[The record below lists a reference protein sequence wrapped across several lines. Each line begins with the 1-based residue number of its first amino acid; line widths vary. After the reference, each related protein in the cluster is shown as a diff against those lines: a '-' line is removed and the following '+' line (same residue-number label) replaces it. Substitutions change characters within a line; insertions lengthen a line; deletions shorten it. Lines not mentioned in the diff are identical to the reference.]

1 MRSFTLLLIVIVLV
15 GIFVFITKK
24 NKEHFYNEF
33 TALNTL
39 TGPQKSPE
47 FTLAKNPEENSDG
60 NPINSGRVIN
70 AYKLNNKTYGFKP
83 LEVSKSYPETV
94 KNGKV
99 DNLQMVPILW
109 QLTNNMYEKYSFQ
122 KNIVKEMEVSLNKS
136 KTMLQKIQAKI
147 K

>member
-1 MRSFTLLLIVIVLV
+1 MTLIILLLILI
-15 GIFVFITKK
+15 IFIFIAKR

-39 TGPQKSPE
+39 TGPQKSPQ

-60 NPINSGRVIN
+60 DPINSGRIIN
-70 AYKLNNKTYGFKP
+70 AYKINNKIYGFKP
-83 LEVSKSYPETV
+83 LEVANSFPETV

-99 DNLQMVPILW
+99 DNYQMVPILW
-109 QLTNNMYEKYSFQ
+109 QLTNNMYENYSFQ
-122 KNIVKEMEVSLNKS
+122 KKIVDEMEESLNKS
-136 KTMLQKIQAKI
+136 KAMLEKIQAKI

>member
-1 MRSFTLLLIVIVLV
+1 MTLIISLLLGILL
-15 GIFVFITKK
+15 GIFIFITKK

-39 TGPQKSPE
+39 SGAQKSPE

-60 NPINSGRVIN
+60 NPMNSGRIIN
-70 AYKLNNKTYGFKP
+70 AYKINNKSYGFKP
-83 LEVSKSYPETV
+83 EEISNSYPGIV
-94 KNGKV
+94 QNGKV

-109 QLTNNMYEKYSFQ
+109 QLANNMYEKYSFQ
-122 KNIVKEMEVSLNKS
+122 KTIVQEMEVSLNKS

>member
-1 MRSFTLLLIVIVLV
+1 MTLIISLLLGILL
-15 GIFVFITKK
+15 GIFIFITKK

-39 TGPQKSPE
+39 LGAQKNPE
-47 FTLAKNPEENSDG
+47 FTLAKNPEEKSEGVLMNNG
-60 NPINSGRVIN
+60 IIIN
-70 AYKLNNKTYGFKP
+70 AYKINNKSYGFKP
-83 LEVSKSYPETV
+83 EEISNSYPGIV

-109 QLTNNMYEKYSFQ
+109 QLANNMYEKYSFQ
-122 KNIVKEMEVSLNKS
+122 TKIVQEMEESLNKS
-136 KTMLQKIQAKI
+136 KSMLQKIQAKI

>member
-1 MRSFTLLLIVIVLV
+1 MRSFTLLLIVLL
-15 GIFVFITKK
+15 GLFVFIINK

-33 TALNTL
+33 TSLNTL
-39 TGPQKSPE
+39 TGAQKSPE

-60 NPINSGRVIN
+60 NPINSGRIIN
-70 AYKLNNKTYGFKP
+70 AYKLNNKSYGFKP
-83 LEVSKSYPETV
+83 QEVSKSYPETV

-109 QLTNNMYEKYSFQ
+109 QLTNNMYEKYTFQ
-122 KNIVKEMEVSLNKS
+122 RKIVEEMEASLKKS
-136 KTMLQKIQAKI
+136 KSMLQKIQAKI